1 MIGLNTNTNNEN
13 NYISKLMKDVLES
26 WPWYFT
32 SIFATVA
39 YLLMDFYMRKMVG
52 VVADD
57 IIYRNDTFL
66 KSLLLLLAA
75 AFFASPFHGLS
86 TYTKGYMAEEVL
98 LKLRLAIGRKTKKLS
113 MHYLETHESAEIIS
127 HLGTELN
134 TLNRFTYYG
143 LSMVTTLF
151 VQLIGVT
158 AFMLSVDFQITVLF
172 ISMSLLVLPISVLMT
187 KQVRKNEKEYL
198 ERLAKSQQCAREGIH
213 FITMIKSYLLEDRM
227 FSRYKEAMDKTTD
240 SAVKNENRIAY
251 VTSAGMA
258 IGFIPFTAMIAL
270 GVYRI
275 SEGTLTQGELL
286 SLLTIGGGFFS
297 WLQGTPDVVA
307 YLKKAQVACERIYS
321 FLDTPE
327 EENGMETE
335 CRKKDS
341 VVVKLNEVYFAY
353 PGEKNILNGVSLEIR
368 EGESVALVGASGS
381 GKTTLI
387 KLICGLMKPTGGSIE
402 VFGNLLEEWDKA
414 AMRQNISLVGQV
426 NNLFPG
432 NLRDNLLVD
441 QKDIK
446 DEELIHLCR
455 QAGLETLIAERGLD
469 GEVGEAGYQFSG
481 GEKQRIHI
489 LRALLSNAKLI
500 LMDEPTSAL
509 DAVSEE
515 AVQTCLDMLT
525 KEKTTLTIAHRMHT
539 IQNAGRIYV
548 LHQGKIV
555 QCGSHEELINQE
567 GRYREMLQYQELKGG
582 DQLCRQ

>member
-1 MIGLNTNTNNEN
+1 
-13 NYISKLMKDVLES
+13 
-26 WPWYFT
+26 
-32 SIFATVA
+32 
-39 YLLMDFYMRKMVG
+39 
-52 VVADD
+52 
-57 IIYRNDTFL
+57 
-66 KSLLLLLAA
+66 
-75 AFFASPFHGLS
+75 
-86 TYTKGYMAEEVL
+86 
-98 LKLRLAIGRKTKKLS
+98 
-113 MHYLETHESAEIIS
+113 
-127 HLGTELN
+127 
-134 TLNRFTYYG
+134 
-143 LSMVTTLF
+143 
-151 VQLIGVT
+151 
-158 AFMLSVDFQITVLF
+158 
-172 ISMSLLVLPISVLMT
+172 
-187 KQVRKNEKEYL
+187 
-198 ERLAKSQQCAREGIH
+198 
-213 FITMIKSYLLEDRM
+213 
-227 FSRYKEAMDKTTD
+227 
-240 SAVKNENRIAY
+240 
-251 VTSAGMA
+251 
-258 IGFIPFTAMIAL
+258 
-270 GVYRI
+270 
-275 SEGTLTQGELL
+275 
-286 SLLTIGGGFFS
+286 
-297 WLQGTPDVVA
+297 
-307 YLKKAQVACERIYS
+307 
-321 FLDTPE
+321 
-327 EENGMETE
+327 
-335 CRKKDS
+335 
-341 VVVKLNEVYFAY
+341 
-353 PGEKNILNGVSLEIR
+353 
-368 EGESVALVGASGS
+368 
-381 GKTTLI
+381 
-387 KLICGLMKPTGGSIE
+387 MKPTGGSIE